1 MSSVVSRVELLM
13 SSGPSLTNLFTSERD
28 TCLLGSPS
36 SSGSSPRRKRRCISR
51 SLVRGLH
58 LSRLSTEEKGGERQ
72 TDRQTDRENDG
83 RFLNGTTK
91 KWEEKE
97 RKNGKKIK
105 ERKGE
110 TVLLSH
116 PPLLC
121 VSRTSTKSA
130 MSVMYTDDSIENRSD
145 PDPGG

>member
-110 TVLLSH
+110 TVLLSPPP
-116 PPLLC
+116 PPLRISNEHKIRD
-121 VSRTSTKSA
+121 VRD
-130 MSVMYTDDSIENRSD
+130 VHR
-145 PDPGG
+145 